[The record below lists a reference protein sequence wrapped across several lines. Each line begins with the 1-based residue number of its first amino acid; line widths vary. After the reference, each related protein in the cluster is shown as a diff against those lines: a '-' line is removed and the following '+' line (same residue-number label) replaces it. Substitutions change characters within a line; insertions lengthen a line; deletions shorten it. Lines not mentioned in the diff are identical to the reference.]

1 MAGHRVVVCSDQTQF
16 MGMFDELP
24 PSERLNVLAGQCYG
38 GVSPNY
44 VASVMLG
51 LETKSSIDI
60 ISDEGQ
66 KLYVI
71 ACRHD
76 GHLLGLASCV
86 FQNSEGSRILYLDLV
101 CSREH
106 QGKLLMNTC
115 LWLAKS
121 AGASLMRL
129 SALPQVIGYY
139 KNKFGFIRHP
149 SACQPNSEGDGVQN
163 LNLKIV
169 RRLLRGWQ
177 KGLYINVGTKWFTV
191 GKHEDS
197 VSAGFAMSK
206 CLTRLSAPSLPE
218 FTKSNVDWNHHVGS
232 RPVPQVIL
240 PHGFIIEAAR
250 VPHYESASKE
260 PAPPPAKKR
269 RV

>member
-1 MAGHRVVVCSDQTQF
+1 
-16 MGMFDELP
+16 MFDELP
-24 PSERLNVLAGQCYG
+24 ASRRLGVLASQCYA
-38 GVSPNY
+38 GVSPDY
-44 VASVMLG
+44 VGSVMLG
-51 LETKSSIDI
+51 LQKKSSIDI
-60 ISDEGQ
+60 IPDEGQ

-71 ACRHD
+71 ACQLNGD
-76 GHLLGLASCV
+76 LGGLASCV
-86 FQNSEGSRILYLDLV
+86 FQNSGGSRILYLDLV
-101 CSREH
+101 CSAAK
-106 QGKLLMNTC
+106 QGRLLMNTC

-129 SALPQVIGYY
+129 SALPDVVGYY

-149 SACQPNSEGDGVQN
+149 SACHPNSEGEGVQN
-163 LNLKIV
+163 LDLKIV
-169 RRLLRGWQ
+169 KRLLRGWE

-218 FTKSNVDWNHHVGS
+218 FTKSNIDWNHHVGS

-250 VPHYESASKE
+250 VPHFDLPSKE
-260 PAPPPAKKR
+260 VPPAKKR
-269 RV
+269 RVR